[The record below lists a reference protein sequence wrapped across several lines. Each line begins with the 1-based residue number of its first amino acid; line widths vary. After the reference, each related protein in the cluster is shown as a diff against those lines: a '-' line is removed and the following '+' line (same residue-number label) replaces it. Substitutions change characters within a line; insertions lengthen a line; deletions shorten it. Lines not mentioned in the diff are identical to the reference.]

1 MDKLIQEFQALTVLQ
16 YEIHI
21 THETILSVIQQSM
34 STTEA
39 KALANRIINDF
50 ATGASSSGIS
60 QKLAS
65 SHLSRQQSEQ
75 LKQILVIG

>member
-1 MDKLIQEFQALTVLQ
+1 MTVLQ

-21 THETILSVIQQSM
+21 THETILSVIHQSM

-39 KALANRIINDF
+39 KALASRIINDF
-50 ATGASSSGIS
+50 ATGASSAGIS

-65 SHLSRQQSEQ
+65 SHLSRQQSEI

>member
-1 MDKLIQEFQALTVLQ
+1 
-16 YEIHI
+16 
-21 THETILSVIQQSM
+21 M

-65 SHLSRQQSEQ
+65 SHLSRQQSDI